1 MQLKLHLLAA
11 GTAAVVMLGACV
23 DDNYSLDDID
33 TTTRITVDNLTL
45 PVNIDAVTLSDV
57 ITYDDDSRIKPIS
70 LGGNEFY
77 ALTESGTFE
86 SEDIYI
92 DRVTSNAPHL
102 EDSHSWLPLLAEHPF
117 GAKAALDVPMKYVYH
132 IDNLGNDFS
141 YDSDDID
148 HAVDALYSA
157 EVQPL
162 TFSIDLRALNID
174 DDADFM
180 TFSDLKILMPKGLT
194 ATASHGTYD
203 PETGIWAIDN
213 YDVNGTRAFASLT
226 ATAID
231 FEANGVK
238 IINHS
243 MHFSSQFRLTEGYLI
258 VEPKSVDGV
267 LRQLPESLEF
277 TVKYGLSDLEV
288 NSLTGRINYKLKGM
302 DIAPVSLSDIPDFL
316 SDPETKLML
325 ENPQIYLQVN
335 NPVAD
340 NSLDCRT
347 GITLTANR
355 PGSAIDYRPDNGF
368 FTIGYDKGEAGP
380 YNFVLA
386 PHSEGLTTPA
396 EYTNPTFV
404 PFSTLGRILA
414 GTGSVTGI
422 PESIGIHLDDPEI
435 PSQDVV
441 DFRLGRT
448 LPGAKGSYELIAP
461 LALSAGSSVVYSD
474 RETGWN
480 DDDVDA
486 IVINTLRVRFTA
498 SNNCPLAVDLM
509 AYPLDV
515 EGKRLQGL
523 ELATTATLEA
533 GAQDQAMEIVLTG
546 GEVRHLDGIEY
557 VARVHA
563 GTDGT
568 ALQPSQTIVLK
579 NIRATVGGYY
589 EKEL

>member
-1 MQLKLHLLAA
+1 MEFKFHLLAV
-11 GTAAVVMLGACV
+11 GSAAVVMLGACV

-45 PVNIDAVTLSDV
+45 PVNIDAVTLADV

-70 LGGNEFY
+70 MGGNEFY

-92 DRVTSNAPHL
+92 EHVTSDAPDL
-102 EDSHSWLPLLAEHPF
+102 SDSYRNLQMVLDEPH
-117 GAKAALDVPMKYVYH
+117 AARAAADVPAKYVYH
-132 IDNLGNDFS
+132 IVEMGNDFT

-148 HAVDALYSA
+148 PAVEELYSA
-157 EVQPL
+157 EIKPVV
-162 TFSIDLRALNID
+162 FSIDLRALNID
-174 DDADFM
+174 DDAENM
-180 TFSDLKILMPKGLT
+180 TFTDLRISMPKGLT
-194 ATASHGTYD
+194 ATTTHGTYD
-203 PETGIWAIDN
+203 AATGIWLIDR
-213 YDVNGTRAFASLT
+213 YDVAGTQAFASLT

-231 FEANGVK
+231 FVANGVK
-238 IINHS
+238 IVDHS
-243 MHFSSQFRLTEGYLI
+243 MKFKSHFRVLDGYLTI
-258 VEPKSVDGV
+258 EPKLVGGIP
-267 LRQLPESLEF
+267 RPLPETLEF
-277 TVKYGLSDLEV
+277 TVKYGLTDLEV
-288 NSLTGRINYKLKGM
+288 NSLTGRINYKLNGM

-355 PGSAIDYRPDNGF
+355 PGSAIDYRPDNGY

-386 PHSEGLTTPA
+386 PHSEGLSTPA
-396 EYTNPTFV
+396 QYTNPTFV
-404 PFSTLGRILA
+404 PFSTLGQILA

-441 DFRLGRT
+441 DFRLGRN

-461 LALSAGSSVVYSD
+461 LALGAGSSVVYSD